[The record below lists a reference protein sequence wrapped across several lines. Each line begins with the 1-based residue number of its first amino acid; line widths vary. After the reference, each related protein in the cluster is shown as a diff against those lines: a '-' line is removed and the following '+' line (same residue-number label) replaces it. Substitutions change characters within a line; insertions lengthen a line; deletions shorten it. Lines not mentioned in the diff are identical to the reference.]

1 MIWTAAFWRGAA
13 ERAIKTFA
21 QAVVAVIAVGELS
34 FRDVDWATTL
44 SVAGVAALASVL
56 TSLGSI
62 SFVSGE

>member
-13 ERAIKTFA
+13 ERAIKTLA
-21 QAVVAVIAVGELS
+21 QTIAAVIVVGETGLL
-34 FRDVDWATTL
+34 DVDWRTTL
-44 SVAGVAALASVL
+44 SVAGAAALASLL